1 MKRST
6 DRILTTHTGSLPRP
20 PDLREM
26 LQAREKGERPDE
38 NVFADRVRSA
48 VAACVAGQARAGID
62 VVSDGELGKPN
73 FVMYVADRLRGME
86 GWDDRL
92 YTNNDP
98 DFPGYEDWYARR
110 GTAHFSPRG
119 RPKCVGPLA
128 WKDKDAVKRDIA
140 NLRAAIRG
148 LPVEEAFIP
157 SASVGT
163 IAQQVVNGY
172 YGSYEEYVGAIA
184 DVMSVEYHAIAESGF
199 VLQIDAPGIAGQRG
213 WPEFRDRPL
222 DEFKKVAGLW
232 VEALNH
238 ALRGIPEDR
247 VRVHVCWGNSEAP
260 HTRDVPLRDIVDLV
274 LRVRAGAYSVE
285 AANPRHA
292 HEWRVWQDVKLP
304 EGKVLIPGMIDNMTN
319 FVEHPELVAE
329 RIVRFAEIVGRDNLI
344 AGVDCGFATSAGS
357 ERVYPPVV
365 WAKLKALS
373 DGARLA
379 SEVLWSRRREEPS
392 ARVAT
397 GSPI

>member
-26 LQAREKGERPDE
+26 LRAREVKEPVDQKA
-38 NVFADRVRSA
+38 FDARVRSA
-48 VAACVAGQARAGID
+48 VAECVAAQARSGID

-73 FVMYVADRLRGME
+73 FVMYVADRLSGME
-86 GWDDRL
+86 GWDDEL
-92 YTNNDP
+92 YTNSDP
-98 DFPGYEDWYARR
+98 AFPGYESWLASR
-110 GTAHFSPRG
+110 GTAYFSPRG

-128 WKDKDAVKRDIA
+128 WKDKGAVRRDIE
-140 NLRAAIRG
+140 NLRAA
-148 LPVEEAFIP
+148 LDAVSVEEAFIP
-157 SASVGT
+157 SASIGT

-172 YGSYEEYVGAIA
+172 YRSYEEYVAAIA
-184 DVMSVEYHAIAESGF
+184 DIMSVEYHAIAESGF

-213 WPEFRDRPL
+213 WPQFRDKPL
-222 DEFKKVAGLW
+222 EEFKKVAMLW

-247 VRVHVCWGNSEAP
+247 VRMHVCWGNAEAP
-260 HTRDVPLRDIVDLV
+260 HTTDAPLRDVVDLV
-274 LRVRAGAYSVE
+274 LKVNAGAYSVE
-285 AANPRHA
+285 AANPRHG

-304 EGKVLIPGMIDNMTN
+304 EGKVLIPGVIDNTTN

-329 RIVRFAEIVGRDNLI
+329 RIVRFAGVVGRENLI
-344 AGVDCGFATSAGS
+344 AGVDCGFGTSAGS

-365 WAKLKALS
+365 WAKLKTLAE
-373 DGARLA
+373 GAQLA
-379 SEVLWSRRREEPS
+379 SRTLWK
-392 ARVAT
+392 
-397 GSPI
+397 